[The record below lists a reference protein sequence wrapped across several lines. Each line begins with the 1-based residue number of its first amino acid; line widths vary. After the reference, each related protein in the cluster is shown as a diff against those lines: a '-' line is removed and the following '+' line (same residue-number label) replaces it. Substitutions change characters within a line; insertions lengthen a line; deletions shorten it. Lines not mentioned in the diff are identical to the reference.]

1 MQEDIKIIVTADTT
15 QAEKKIDG
23 LNDTKIEVE
32 AEIKV
37 PKNPLKE
44 AKEEANLLGKRVN
57 EIKLNKKAFSPEDI
71 KILKSEIEAIALK
84 AKAIHFA
91 EGSKQAKELADRLKE
106 MHKALGEGKK
116 QSKETNKIFGLMDIA
131 VGNLVASGINRA
143 ISGMKQM
150 VTEGSKFN
158 RQMEYANEKIR
169 TISGA
174 SGLEIDYNINS
185 MGKKTGTNLGELR
198 EGLYQTVSAIGDTYK
213 KYTLLETANKL
224 AVTGFSSTNEAVDG
238 LTTVLNAYNIAIE
251 EASRVANVFVR
262 TQKVGKLTVQEF
274 QQQLYK
280 TVPTAKEL
288 GIQIEEIGASIALL
302 TAKGS
307 KAEVAQT
314 QMGAFLYELLDTGS
328 DVSKLFNQIAGQS
341 INSFMQGGG
350 SLEGILKML
359 KGYSNANNFNIE
371 SLFGRKE
378 AKSFWL
384 NLGNDID
391 GYIEKLRAINDP
403 VNELDRNFENL
414 LNTQEKRLAR
424 AGNYWQILKQNI
436 GAVAGEMMAT
446 VGDAVAGIDKE
457 IAYRQKLNNE
467 LDNNLRTLD
476 ELSKKQSLNEEE
488 QKKLNEALR
497 VLEILAPEVAEAY
510 KKWSLEG
517 GNYAEVLSL
526 IKKRQEEVNRVAS
539 EISYSTAKKDVEET
553 ENSIRDK
560 NNILL
565 RRNSEIKYKLRK
577 NGENLEGEK
586 GIIWDQLD
594 SKQKAKLKEIDS
606 QLYSELSEAAL
617 QRSRLQEE
625 LQDKIKIKKGKEIE
639 LDKANGIIK
648 EPSKPR
654 TVLDREKEVRDNLAR
669 IKSSYYKKSKDY
681 QLTNPIQND
690 EEYKNAIKELKNIEQ
705 EKRKE
710 AERIEG
716 RIKQLQGVGS
726 KNPEIQKKIDNE
738 IVDLNKELS
747 KYQNAASS
755 GNNTNYEAIKKQI
768 KDTATKELSVL
779 MDNYSKELDKIKNLP
794 LEDKIKAKEKLDIEY
809 ERNKGKIEDK
819 KKVETKKNEV
829 ERLGASIVN
838 SPKNERDR
846 VEEEIK
852 LLENEIKDITS
863 NRNKTDFETDIKQQE
878 EAEKQRKKAEEEAKK
893 EVDKRYKEEQLKVD
907 TDYNNK
913 MLKATEEYN
922 KAMAD
927 LKGQGTKEEIEAVK
941 KAYEE
946 AKREAETEKKIG
958 TLKNKKDNTYYST
971 DKEKKA
977 NTEAIVAEI
986 SLTEANAEKEK
997 ADKDAKDAQD
1007 KNTEAINKM
1016 STNLRNLAGLFQ
1028 AIGDNTNSTAVKNLA
1043 NIANVG
1049 STIFDTI
1056 SKSGDVGTKFLGSIF
1071 GTDGVA
1077 EMAGFK
1083 NFGMGAGIGS
1093 AVSGALGGGAEGNI
1107 GSLLGAGAGMVLG
1120 PAGSAVGSVVG
1131 GVLGGAVGS
1140 VFGRSKKKKAKR
1152 EARKR
1157 KAAQERLQKGLI
1169 SGQFKWQDVVE
1180 EYNEDLARMGMG
1192 SYLGIYDKVAANT
1205 NYDNILSDLE
1215 ASKGNYG
1222 VSMET
1227 LKNLMPQYDEQ
1238 QIMDWFKS
1246 VAGGAVL
1253 NNGYL
1258 TTGEGKYGQVDIS
1271 ALAQQITTANRELEK
1286 TLKETIKGIIDF
1298 SADSLASVVKNGFFD
1313 GLDDLGDN
1321 IEKMLANSL
1330 KNAFINTEISKN
1342 LFNGLSDK
1350 VADYVKEMFKA
1361 DGNLGIDLDT
1371 GNLENLTFTQYID
1384 LIKKYME
1391 MSNEKLE
1398 DLFKE
1403 LGMNMD
1409 NLTNSMDTL
1418 NKNMS
1423 KNVVTGIATNLWKQ
1437 NLGLKEP
1444 VRIENNQTIE
1454 IPVMLNGK
1462 EMDRYIIKTV
1472 NNSTQRSR
1480 RSGNGIGRG

>member
-1 MQEDIKIIVTADTT
+1 MQEDIKLIITADTT
-15 QAEKKIDG
+15 TAEKQIDKLDEKEIKIKTD
-23 LNDTKIEVE
+23 
-32 AEIKV
+32 IKV

-44 AKEEANLLGKRVN
+44 VKEEADILGKRIAD
-57 EIKLNKKAFSPEDI
+57 IKMNKKAFSPEDI
-71 KILKSEIEAIALK
+71 KILKAEIAATALK
-84 AKAIHFA
+84 AKAIYFG
-91 EGSKQAKELADRLKE
+91 EGSKSAKETADRLKE

-116 QSKETNKIFGLMDIA
+116 QAKETNKIFGNMDVMIGSLKA
-131 VGNLVASGINRA
+131 KIVASIVNTL
-143 ISGMKQM
+143 KQG
-150 VTEGSKFN
+150 VVEGAKLVG
-158 RQMEYANEKIR
+158 QLEYAVEKTK
-169 TISGA
+169 TISSEGR
-174 SGLEIDYNINS
+174 GVINS
-185 MGKKTGTNLGELR
+185 EVDRIGKKYGTDYREVS
-198 EGLYQTVSAIGDTYK
+198 EGLYQVVSAIGDVHK
-213 KYTLLETANKL
+213 KYSLLETANKL
-224 AVTGFSSTNEAVDG
+224 AITGFSSVNESVNG
-238 LTTVLNAYNIAIE
+238 LTTVLNAYNLGIE
-251 EASRVANVFVR
+251 EADRVANVFVR

-288 GIQIEEIGASIALL
+288 GITIEEIGASIALL

-314 QMGAFLYELLDTGS
+314 QMGAFLYEMLDTGS
-328 DVSKLFNQIAGQS
+328 EVNKLFAKLKGQS
-341 INSFMQGGG
+341 IETYMNNGGT
-350 SLEGILKML
+350 LEGILRTL
-359 KGYSNANNFNIE
+359 KDYSNQSGFKVE

-384 NLGNDID
+384 NVGNDIE
-391 GYIEKLRAINDP
+391 GLIKKLKEISSP
-403 VNELDRNFENL
+403 INELDRNVDNL
-414 LNTQEKRLAR
+414 MSTMEKRVERGAR
-424 AGNYWQILKQNI
+424 YWDDFKKAI
-436 GAVAGEMMAT
+436 GEVALEVVAST
-446 VGDAVAGIDKE
+446 GDIITGHNKE
-457 IAYRQKLNNE
+457 IAIRKKVNIELENSLKTLEELGKKSDRTKEEQEKLNG
-467 LDNNLRTLD
+467 
-476 ELSKKQSLNEEE
+476 
-488 QKKLNEALR
+488 ALK
-497 VLEILAPEVAEAY
+497 VLGVLAPEVAEAY
-510 KKWSLEG
+510 KKWTKEG
-517 GNYAEVLSL
+517 GNYAEILSL
-526 IKKRQEEVNRVAS
+526 IKQRQDGVNKS
-539 EISYSTAKKDVEET
+539 FKEMSYTEAKSQREGT
-553 ENSIRDK
+553 E
-560 NNILL
+560 
-565 RRNSEIKYKLRK
+565 
-577 NGENLEGEK
+577 
-586 GIIWDQLD
+586 
-594 SKQKAKLKEIDS
+594 
-606 QLYSELSEAAL
+606 
-617 QRSRLQEE
+617 
-625 LQDKIKIKKGKEIE
+625 KEIE
-639 LDKANGIIK
+639 KINKKLNWTIGRGKNQRQEGWDTLNDNQRQELLEKYPKHYYEQSELALKREALK
-648 EPSKPR
+648 ER
-654 TVLDREKEVRDNLAR
+654 LAEEKKQEEE
-669 IKSSYYKKSKDY
+669 KK
-681 QLTNPIQND
+681 
-690 EEYKNAIKELKNIEQ
+690 KELEITTGLGKDKENKNVLTQEDQGGTVRKRTLSDMKIFKSEQ
-705 EKRKE
+705 EIENDISE
-710 AERIEG
+710 AL
-716 RIKQLQGVGS
+716 IKA
-726 KNPEIQKKIDNE
+726 QKKYKE
-738 IVDLNKELS
+738 SLEKLNITDFT
-747 KYQNAASS
+747 
-755 GNNTNYEAIKKQI
+755 G
-768 KDTATKELSVL
+768 
-779 MDNYSKELDKIKNLP
+779 
-794 LEDKIKAKEKLDIEY
+794 KEKLDSSYKIEVESIKNKGQVEQY
-809 ERNKGKIEDK
+809 RRERNDLQRGILTETDDTKVKEAQDQINKLSLKIQNLQGQMEIDDK
-819 KKVETKKNEV
+819 ENKMDNAKKT
-829 ERLGASIVN
+829 
-838 SPKNERDR
+838 
-846 VEEEIK
+846 EEE
-852 LLENEIKDITS
+852 
-863 NRNKTDFETDIKQQE
+863 
-878 EAEKQRKKAEEEAKK
+878 RKKAEEEAKK
-893 EVDKRYKEEQLKVD
+893 EADKRYKEE
-907 TDYNNK
+907 
-913 MLKATEEYN
+913 E
-922 KAMAD
+922 
-927 LKGQGTKEEIEAVK
+927 
-941 KAYEE
+941 
-946 AKREAETEKKIG
+946 
-958 TLKNKKDNTYYST
+958 LKNKIKFDEMTLEAQEQYQEKMRGAIAEGNMKAMDEIKKNYEEKLKEIESLRKTATLSNKLTNTYDLT
-971 DKEKKA
+971 NDEKK
-977 NTEAIVAEI
+977 NLIQ
-986 SLTEANAEKEK
+986 EKEL
-997 ADKDAKDAQD
+997 
-1007 KNTEAINKM
+1007 EINKYEENKLNEELKKSQEKLKTSIDNM

-1056 SKSGDVGTKFLGSIF
+1056 SKSGDIGTKFLGSIF

-1083 NFGMGAGIGS
+1083 NFGMGAGIGG

-1169 SGQFKWQDVVE
+1169 SGQFKWQDVIE
-1180 EYNEDLARMGMG
+1180 EYNEELAKQGMG
-1192 SYLGIYDKVAANT
+1192 SYLGMYDKVAANT

-1227 LKNLMPQYDEQ
+1227 LKKLMPQYNEQ

-1321 IEKMLANSL
+1321 IEKMIANSL
-1330 KNAFINTEISKN
+1330 KNAFINTEISKS

-1350 VADYVKEMFKA
+1350 VADYVKDMFKA
-1361 DGNLGIDLDT
+1361 DGNLGIDLET

-1391 MSNEKLE
+1391 MSNDKLE

-1472 NNSTQRSR
+1472 NNSMQRSR